1 MKHYHV
7 AIIGGGAS
15 GLALA
20 LFLSRKGISDLVLIE
35 KNDRLGRKLSATGNG
50 QGNLTNL
57 SMGKEHYFSS
67 DLALAEEIISSFDE
81 RDTISFFASLGGLL
95 LPDDRGRVYPASRQ
109 ASSATDLLRYALQAA
124 KIECRLSTTV
134 RSLSHPSSF
143 VIETDKGALSSDF
156 AVLCTGGKAAPQ
168 FGTDGSAYAL
178 AEGFGHTL
186 TELFPSLV
194 QCKADM
200 GDKKGLKGIRVDGRL
215 SYLDHTVRGDVIF
228 TDYGLSGDAVFRLS
242 PYFAGK
248 DEAWLYLELL
258 PDVEEETLLSL
269 VKGKNVP
276 KEEAFCGILTNQI
289 GRMLLKSAGSLE
301 GAVRLCKRIP
311 FRVTGT
317 LGFAYAQ
324 VTKGGIP
331 MNEVTKSLESKKQR
345 GLFFCGE
352 ILDVDG
358 ECGGYNLQWAFSS
371 AHRVAEE
378 VCRR

>member
-1 MKHYHV
+1 MKHYKI

-15 GLALA
+15 GLVLA
-20 LFLSRKGISDLVLIE
+20 LLLHRKGISDFVLLE

-50 QGNLTNL
+50 QGNLTNRF
-57 SMGKEHYFSS
+57 MGKEHYFSS
-67 DLALAEEIISSFDE
+67 DLSLVEEVLSSFNE
-81 RDTISFFASLGGLL
+81 RDTVALFASLGALL
-95 LPDDRGRVYPASRQ
+95 LPDERGRVYPSSRQ
-109 ASSATDLLRYALQAA
+109 ASSATDLLRYALQRANV
-124 KIECRLSTTV
+124 ECRLSSPV
-134 RSLSHPSSF
+134 RSLSKASSF
-143 VIETDKGALSSDF
+143 LIETDKDRLCADCV
-156 AVLCTGGKAAPQ
+156 VLCTGGKAAPQ
-168 FGTDGSAYAL
+168 FGTDGTAYNL
-178 AEGFGHTL
+178 AKAFGHTL
-186 TELFPSLV
+186 TELYPSLV
-194 QCKADM
+194 QCKAEM
-200 GDKKGLKGIRVDGRL
+200 GEKKCLKGIRVDANL

-248 DEAWLYLELL
+248 GAVDLFLELL
-258 PDVEEETLLSL
+258 PDVEEESLLSL
-269 VKGKNVP
+269 VKGKAVP
-276 KEEAFCGILTNQI
+276 KEEAFCGILNNQI
-289 GRMLLKSAGSLE
+289 GRLLLKSAGSVE
-301 GAVRLCKRIP
+301 GAVKLCKRIP

-331 MNEVTKSLESKKQR
+331 MNEVTKSLESKKIR

-378 VCRR
+378 LCRR